1 MGRILNIPG
10 VAAPVTINVVR
21 KALRAVAD
29 PTDAMHLM
37 RFFKTGPG
45 EYGEGDR
52 FLGIRV
58 PAIRRI
64 VRELGALSHDDTLM
78 LLQSGW
84 HEERLTALLL
94 LEQAHTSGDATLRK
108 KIFDAYLANTKFIN
122 NWDLVDAS
130 AGAIAGPHLSHTKPR
145 SLSRLAH
152 SPMLWERRIAIV
164 STYYHIRRNEPDST
178 FLVAAWLLSDS
189 HDLIHKAVGWML
201 REVGKRDVAVEEEF
215 LLKHYHSMPRTM
227 LRYAIERFP
236 EKRRKAYLA
245 GSL

>member
-1 MGRILNIPG
+1 MGRLLNAPR
-10 VAAPVTINVVR
+10 VATPVTIKAIRN
-21 KALRAVAD
+21 ALRGAGDPADAV
-29 PTDAMHLM
+29 HLM

-58 PAIRRI
+58 PAVREI
-64 VRELGALSHDDTLM
+64 VREYAELSHDDTLL
-78 LLQSGW
+78 LLQSHW

-94 LEQAHTSGDATLRK
+94 LEQAHAKGDATLRK
-108 KIFDAYLANTKFIN
+108 KIFDAYLANTNFIN

-130 AGAIAGPHLSHTKPR
+130 AGPIAGPHLNHTKPR
-145 SLSRLAH
+145 TLSRLAH
-152 SPMLWERRIAIV
+152 SPVLWERRIAIV
-164 STYYHIRRNEPDST
+164 STYYHIKQNEFDAT
-178 FLVAAWLLSDS
+178 LLVAGWLSNDT

-201 REVGKRDVAVEEEF
+201 REVGKRDVSVEEGF
-215 LLKHYHSMPRTM
+215 LLQHYRTMPRTM

-245 GSL
+245 GRL